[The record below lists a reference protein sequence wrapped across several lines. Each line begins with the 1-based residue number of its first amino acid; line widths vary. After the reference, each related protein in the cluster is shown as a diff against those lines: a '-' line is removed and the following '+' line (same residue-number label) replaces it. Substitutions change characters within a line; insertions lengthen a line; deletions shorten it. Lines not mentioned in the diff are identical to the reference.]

1 MQPIIRFLQ
10 SVKDYLS
17 FRLFAFGNSDITL
30 WTIVYVLG
38 LLAIV
43 IWISNRVRDLV
54 IRFLE
59 RSSTDIGVRQAVGTI
74 SRYVVIVL
82 GLLVL
87 VQTAGVDLS
96 ALTIIAGALGIG
108 VGLGLQNITN
118 NFLSG
123 VIILFERPI
132 KVGDRVQVGE
142 IAGDVVRISPR
153 ATTLVTNDNISIIIP
168 NSDFITN
175 TVTNWSHTDRN
186 IRIHV
191 PVGVSYSSDVET
203 VKRVLLQVAEEH
215 AGVLKTPA
223 PDVLFK
229 EFGDSSLNFE
239 LLVWSSAY
247 ITRPKILQSEL
258 NFVIRRK
265 FVENGI
271 EIPFPQRDLHVRSG
285 VLNVKSG
292 DSHLNTS

>member
-1 MQPIIRFLQ
+1 M
-10 SVKDYLS
+10 
-17 FRLFAFGNSDITL
+17 
-30 WTIVYVLG
+30 
-38 LLAIV
+38 
-43 IWISNRVRDLV
+43 
-54 IRFLE
+54 
-59 RSSTDIGVRQAVGTI
+59 
-74 SRYVVIVL
+74 
-82 GLLVL
+82 
-87 VQTAGVDLS
+87 
-96 ALTIIAGALGIG
+96 
-108 VGLGLQNITN
+108 
-118 NFLSG
+118 
-123 VIILFERPI
+123 
-132 KVGDRVQVGE
+132 
-142 IAGDVVRISPR
+142 
-153 ATTLVTNDNISIIIP
+153 
-168 NSDFITN
+168 
-175 TVTNWSHTDRN
+175 TNWSHTDRN